1 MQDFEWYR
9 MPATEVLSE
18 LAVDPGQGLNKATVQ
33 HRQELFSNVIQE
45 GEKERPLVMF
55 LRQFTD
61 TMVLV
66 LLTATVI
73 SGIVGAMA
81 DAITIMAIVVINA
94 VLGFIQ
100 EYRAE
105 RSLEAIK
112 KMAAPVARVLRDG
125 KRVTI
130 AAEQIVPGDIVYL
143 DAGDR
148 VPADLR
154 LLETFSLEVDEAAL
168 TGESVPVGKDA
179 RLHYQEVRPLAE
191 RGNQCFMGTSVTRGR
206 ASAVV
211 VSTGMSTVMGQ
222 IARMM
227 KEEKQSLTPLQARLD
242 QLGKYLILICLGV
255 CAVVT
260 ALGILRGEAVMNML
274 LSGISLAVAA
284 IPEGLPAI
292 VTVVLAVGVQRMARK
307 NAVVRK
313 LSAVETLG
321 CTTVIC
327 SDKTGTLTQNRMTV
341 TRAATLQLDMEVS
354 STRGEE
360 SACFLSA
367 RGEIKPLAD
376 PALSMLMEIAFNC
389 NNATL
394 EEGGSEMKL
403 QGDPTEGALLILAR
417 RAGWNR
423 TLPRLRE
430 VPFDS
435 TRKKMSTVVEKEG
448 RFFVFVK
455 GAPEVVLESCGYG
468 FTGGRATRLD
478 SRSREKI
485 ADWQSEW
492 AKNALRVLG
501 LAFKVIE
508 ARDVERMADEE
519 LERDLVF
526 VGMCGMIDPP
536 RPGVASSVAECQ
548 RAGIVPLMI
557 TGDHPLTAI
566 TIARQLGIAGDGD
579 VISGPVMDEL
589 VDKQLY
595 QQAMKSRVFARVS
608 PEHKNRIVKVLK
620 KHGHVVAMTGD
631 GVNDAPALKAADIGV
646 AMGIMGTEV
655 SREAS
660 SMILADDN
668 FSTIVSAVYEG
679 RAIYDNIRKFIRYL
693 LGCNIGEVLV
703 MFIASLMGMPIPL
716 LPIQILWVNLVTDG
730 LPAMAL
736 GLEPPE
742 PGIMSRQPRSGNE
755 GIFAHRLGWIIT
767 SRGVFI
773 AMVTLA
779 AFMVGFIY
787 GRATGGPG
795 QELVLARTMA
805 LTTLVIAQ
813 LFYVFECRS
822 ERYSPFELGFFA
834 NRFLL
839 FAVTCSIAM
848 HLSILHI
855 PFFQRVFSTV
865 PLQGW
870 QWGIILAM
878 CGFNFMVKY
887 FRYSWK
893 KFFVSAPEYG
903 KINA

>member
-1 MQDFEWYR
+1 MQEFEWYR
-9 MPATEVLSE
+9 MPATDVLGE
-18 LAVDPGQGLNKATVQ
+18 LGVDPYHGLDESTVQ
-33 HRQELFSNVIQE
+33 QRQKVYANVIQE
-45 GEKERPLVMF
+45 GKKERPLVMF

-66 LLTATVI
+66 LLTATLI

-81 DAITIMAIVVINA
+81 DAVTIMAIVIINA
-94 VLGFIQ
+94 ILGFIQ

-112 KMAAPVARVLRDG
+112 KMAAPAAKVLRNG
-125 KRVTI
+125 KRKSI
-130 AAEQIVPGDIVYL
+130 AAEQLVPGDIVYME
-143 DAGDR
+143 AGDR

-154 LLETFSLEVDEAAL
+154 LLETYSLEVDEAAL

-179 RLHYQEVRPLAE
+179 GRHYEEARPLAE

-242 QLGKYLILICLGV
+242 QLGKYLIVICLGV

-260 ALGILRGEAVMNML
+260 ILGILRGEPIMNML

-307 NAVVRK
+307 KAIVRK

-341 TRAATLQLDMEVS
+341 TRVATLRANVEVAGGQGERS
-354 STRGEE
+354 ARFLTVRGEV
-360 SACFLSA
+360 
-367 RGEIKPLAD
+367 KPLAD
-376 PALSMLMEIAFNC
+376 PDLAILIDIAFNC

-394 EEGGSEMKL
+394 EEGGAEVKI
-403 QGDPTEGALLILAR
+403 QGDPTEGALLVLAR
-417 RAGWNR
+417 RAGWTR

-430 VPFDS
+430 IPFDS
-435 TRKKMSTVVEKEG
+435 ARKKMSIVVERDG
-448 RFFVFVK
+448 QFFVFLK
-455 GAPEVVLESCGYG
+455 GAPEVVLECCEQVLI
-468 FTGGRATRLD
+468 GGHSTRLD
-478 SRSREKI
+478 SRAREKI
-485 ADWQSEW
+485 SGLQSDWG
-492 AKNALRVLG
+492 KDALRVLG
-501 LAFKVIE
+501 LAFKPID
-508 ARDVERMADEE
+508 ARDVEKLSDEE

-526 VGMCGMIDPP
+526 AGICGMIDPP
-536 RPGVASSVAECQ
+536 RSGVASSVAECQ
-548 RAGIVPLMI
+548 RAGITPIMI
-557 TGDHPLTAI
+557 TGDHPLTAM
-566 TIARQLGIAGDGD
+566 TIARQLGIAGEGE
-579 VISGPVMDEL
+579 VISGLIMDDL
-589 VDKQLY
+589 LDKQLY
-595 QQAMKSRVFARVS
+595 QQAMQSRVFARVS

-703 MFIASLMGMPIPL
+703 MLIASLMGMPIPL

-742 PGIMSRQPRSGNE
+742 PGIMSRKPRSGNE
-755 GIFAHRLGWIIT
+755 GIFAHRLGWIIS
-767 SRGVFI
+767 SRGMFI
-773 AMVTLA
+773 AVVTLA
-779 AFMVGFIY
+779 AFIIGFIY

-805 LTTLVIAQ
+805 LTTLVFAQ

-839 FAVTCSIAM
+839 LAVACSITM
-848 HLSILHI
+848 HLCVLHI

-870 QWGIILAM
+870 QWGIIIGM
-878 CGFNFMVKY
+878 CGFSFLIK
-887 FRYSWK
+887 FIRYSWK
-893 KFFVSAPEYG
+893 RFFVWAPEYD
-903 KINA
+903 KINF